1 MSTEEK
7 KYLVNIES
15 NLDKY
20 AKEADEARKKVEE
33 LTIENYKLKN
43 SDKATSEELER
54 SNAALR
60 VAQKEYRSAK
70 TNLDNVTEANK
81 SQSLSYNQLYK
92 QWTLAQKELKNMAN
106 AYVINEKG
114 VRVLSQEYI
123 KQSKVVAD
131 AKKGLDAFGKGIND
145 NRLNVGNYTSAL
157 QGLPGP
163 MGMVISSVQRL
174 AGALKTLLI
183 NPIVLA
189 IAALVAALASL
200 YKSFKETDAG
210 ATYFKAKME
219 QLHAAWSVYLQ
230 TVRLAG
236 GDERAVKH
244 LRDATK
250 AAKEYIYRLDL
261 INDRMTNNLNK
272 YEQEEAAI
280 EKYLLL
286 SKDMTLPIAERIK
299 YLEKAQEKEKEIKEM
314 RIKDA
319 EDLYNEEIKY
329 AAEKY
334 NIDVKLLDRFVQA
347 DDRTAQMM
355 MENDKNVKRVRN
367 NMNDEYSKKL
377 EELYSK
383 KAQLERESDSSQK
396 RLVSQL
402 SSLYKQ
408 EIKEAEDKEKAKAE
422 DEKRM
427 KQASVKLE
435 IELEKIKNAELL
447 KEREK
452 FAADMISQL
461 TEEIDSQFETFAK
474 EDEYE
479 KNRQLINSQNRLAIQ
494 ESEVQNQWDLK
505 QMQLDNDREMELS
518 AAEKTGAS
526 VLLINEKYANYQK
539 ILDSEV
545 ADAKL
550 KIYSDFA
557 GSIASLFG
565 EQTAIGRIAAVTQTA
580 INTYVAAMS
589 VYKDTPGGIIIR
601 SLAAATA
608 VLTGLSTIKKIL
620 EVKSGLPGDS
630 GASMQNVI
638 ISNPITQR
646 NFASTIPSSA
656 ITQAQLTQGQL
667 NAIPNQQNLLTA
679 QDIANAIKNLPN
691 PVVTVEDIN
700 AKVKSV
706 NKVTVRG
713 TI

>member
-367 NMNDEYSKKL
+367 NMNDEY
-377 EELYSK
+377 
-383 KAQLERESDSSQK
+383 
-396 RLVSQL
+396 
-402 SSLYKQ
+402 KQ

>member
-1 MSTEEK
+1 
-7 KYLVNIES
+7 
-15 NLDKY
+15 
-20 AKEADEARKKVEE
+20 
-33 LTIENYKLKN
+33 
-43 SDKATSEELER
+43 
-54 SNAALR
+54 
-60 VAQKEYRSAK
+60 
-70 TNLDNVTEANK
+70 
-81 SQSLSYNQLYK
+81 
-92 QWTLAQKELKNMAN
+92 
-106 AYVINEKG
+106 
-114 VRVLSQEYI
+114 
-123 KQSKVVAD
+123 
-131 AKKGLDAFGKGIND
+131 
-145 NRLNVGNYTSAL
+145 
-157 QGLPGP
+157 
-163 MGMVISSVQRL
+163 
-174 AGALKTLLI
+174 
-183 NPIVLA
+183 
-189 IAALVAALASL
+189 
-200 YKSFKETDAG
+200 
-210 ATYFKAKME
+210 
-219 QLHAAWSVYLQ
+219 
-230 TVRLAG
+230 
-236 GDERAVKH
+236 
-244 LRDATK
+244 
-250 AAKEYIYRLDL
+250 
-261 INDRMTNNLNK
+261 
-272 YEQEEAAI
+272 
-280 EKYLLL
+280 
-286 SKDMTLPIAERIK
+286 
-299 YLEKAQEKEKEIKEM
+299 
-314 RIKDA
+314 
-319 EDLYNEEIKY
+319 
-329 AAEKY
+329 
-334 NIDVKLLDRFVQA
+334 LDRFVQA